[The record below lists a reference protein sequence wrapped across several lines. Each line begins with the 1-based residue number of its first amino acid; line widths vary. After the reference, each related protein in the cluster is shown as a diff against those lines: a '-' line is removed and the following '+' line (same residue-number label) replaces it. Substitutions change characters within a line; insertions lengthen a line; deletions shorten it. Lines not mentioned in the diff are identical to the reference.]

1 MKLAINDSIM
11 NYFGDFLILFRIVDK
26 VKLIKNYFLVDFKE
40 IIDSQKR
47 PKILRNNKKKLLE
60 S

>member
-1 MKLAINDSIM
+1 M